1 MNINKEEIHIIWLKR
16 DLRLLDNEA
25 IYNALAAN
33 KRVLFLYVFE
43 KSLIE
48 DPHYDQRH
56 WGFIKESLK
65 DMNEDLKKFNTKI
78 LTVTSEVIATFNQIL
93 ITHKIDTVFSHQET
107 GLLITYQRDKNFT
120 RYCLNNSIKWVE
132 NNNNAV
138 LRGKLNRDDWFENWH
153 DYMHKPQLSYQFDK
167 TKF

>member
-25 IYNALAAN
+25 IYNALEAN

-48 DPHYDQRH
+48 DSHYDERH

-78 LTVTSEVIATFNQIL
+78 LTVTSEVITAFNQIL
-93 ITHKIDTVFSHQET
+93 ITHKINTVFSHNT
-107 GLLITYQRDKNFT
+107 LT
-120 RYCLNNSIKWVE
+120 S
-132 NNNNAV
+132 
-138 LRGKLNRDDWFENWH
+138 
-153 DYMHKPQLSYQFDK
+153 
-167 TKF
+167 